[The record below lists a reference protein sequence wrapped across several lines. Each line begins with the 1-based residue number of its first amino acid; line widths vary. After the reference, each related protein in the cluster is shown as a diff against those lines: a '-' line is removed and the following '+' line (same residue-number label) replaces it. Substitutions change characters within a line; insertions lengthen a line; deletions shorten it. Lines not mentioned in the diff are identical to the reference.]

1 MASRSAARVFAC
13 GGDSGPAVSWAGA
26 AAADADRRAELAAE
40 AAARLGLRECPG
52 LRAEVA
58 RCRDAARDD
67 MVGSIQIA
75 GDTNNRKMRTQSYK
89 VTAALP
95 STII

>member
-1 MASRSAARVFAC
+1 MSAARVFAC
-13 GGDSGPAVSWAGA
+13 CGDSGPAVAWAGA
-26 AAADADRRAELAAE
+26 AAADADRRAELADE